1 MKVIKK
7 PVEVEVYRCGIDEKE
22 PDWFLERVV
31 QELIYVYPDNKC
43 RIKPYYKDYDY
54 VTVFPGDY
62 IIYEDG
68 LLYSCTKEEFDHR
81 FIVLSNETEIIHF
94 KLKINTKGYNHD

>member
-7 PVEVEVYRCGIDEKE
+7 PVEVEVYRCGIDEMIPE
-22 PDWFLERVV
+22 WFSDLVL
-31 QELIYVYPDNKC
+31 QELIYVYSDNKC

-54 VTVFPGDY
+54 VTVLPGDY

-68 LLYSCTKEEFDHR
+68 LLHFCTKEEFDRR
-81 FIVLSNETEIIHF
+81 FLVVADEAEIIHF
-94 KLKINTKGYNHD
+94 KLKVKTDGYNHD